1 MAFGSLAALALAVQA
16 APALPHP
23 AVPARLLNRRV
34 FRDEDYPAEAARH
47 RLRGSL
53 RYFIVI
59 NAGGRV
65 SHCRITRSSGWALLD
80 ETACRV
86 LRERARYEPA
96 RDAAGNPMVDTF
108 VGELDFRMLE
118 STTERVL

>member
-1 MAFGSLAALALAVQA
+1 MAFGPFAALALAVQA

-23 AVPARLLNRRV
+23 AVPARLLTPRV
-34 FRDEDYPAEAARH
+34 FRDEDYPTEAARH
-47 RLRGSL
+47 RVRGSV
-53 RYFIVI
+53 RYFVVI

-80 ETACRV
+80 ETVCRL

-96 RDAAGNPMVDTF
+96 RDSDGIPAVDTYA
-108 VGELDFRMLE
+108 GELDFRLLE
-118 STTERVL
+118 STTDRVM